1 MKNPAFLF
9 SALLMIILSACLPLA
24 AVNSRKGSTVEVTM
38 TDGRLV
44 KGELLAV
51 KTDTMIIYD
60 PGTGKGWDLN
70 LQQVTQVR
78 IKRDSKFL
86 LGTIVGLVV
95 GLRLSDYTIKSE
107 DKAGL
112 FYGAQSVL
120 VVPMTGLLC
129 GAIAGMVSKDKKF
142 LLKGQSILAAEEN
155 LKRLRRYARERDV
168 EKPAGPP
175 KNEPGRT

>member
-1 MKNPAFLF
+1 
-9 SALLMIILSACLPLA
+9 
-24 AVNSRKGSTVEVTM
+24 
-38 TDGRLV
+38 
-44 KGELLAV
+44 GELLAV
-51 KTDTMIIYD
+51 KTDIMIIYD
-60 PGTGKGWDLN
+60 PGTGRRWDLD

-95 GLRLSDYTIKSE
+95 GLRLSDYTIKTE

-129 GAIAGMVSKDKKF
+129 GAIAGIASKDKKF
-142 LLKGQSILAAEEN
+142 SLKEKSILAVQEN
-155 LKRLRRYARERDV
+155 LKRLRHYARERDV
-168 EKPAGPP
+168 EKPAQLH
-175 KNEPGRT
+175 